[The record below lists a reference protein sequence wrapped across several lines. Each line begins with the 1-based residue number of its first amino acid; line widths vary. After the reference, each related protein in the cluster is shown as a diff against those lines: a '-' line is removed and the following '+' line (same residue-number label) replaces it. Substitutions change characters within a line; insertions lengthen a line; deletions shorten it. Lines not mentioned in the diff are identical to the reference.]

1 MDSRSHPRISGSYH
15 QEVFRPRKDQK
26 TNQTIADWLR
36 QGSQGCF
43 TGWQHC
49 QRKPARSL
57 MSRVTFRSETKS
69 SLQCPRQVQLARQR
83 SLQDKRRER
92 QVRPAICANT
102 RWHRLHRLHLHT
114 AVWQSTPS
122 SRHWFVERCMQRQG
136 SSRYDYQGKSTWWRW
151 LELLQRRVGNKGNQ
165 RNATL
170 HTVERMKG
178 MNKEDILQKLTDLP
192 VFDSLH
198 PRLWKAEV
206 FFEMILLTLHKHTY
220 IHTNYFF
227 YKTLHTVERMKGMNK
242 EDILQKLTD
251 LPMSHFSTT
260 FYPAQPRVF
269 TRMNSNSNFTFPFW
283 FHSAHMN
290 HSKNISLR

>member
-165 RNATL
+165 RNAR
-170 HTVERMKG
+170 HKG
-178 MNKEDILQKLTDLP
+178 HPRNQSLGRHKGHPRNQSLGRHKGHPRNQSLGRHKGHPRNQSHRKAQRPPKEPRSHILQMVLKEPKLRKARK
-192 VFDSLH
+192 
-198 PRLWKAEV
+198 PRRV
-206 FFEMILLTLHKHTY
+206 SRPH
-220 IHTNYFF
+220 
-227 YKTLHTVERMKGMNK
+227 
-242 EDILQKLTD
+242 QKLQVPRPRRNQVSD
-251 LPMSHFSTT
+251 WSKQCEHFFDGLS
-260 FYPAQPRVF
+260 F
-269 TRMNSNSNFTFPFW
+269 SS
-283 FHSAHMN
+283 
-290 HSKNISLR
+290 